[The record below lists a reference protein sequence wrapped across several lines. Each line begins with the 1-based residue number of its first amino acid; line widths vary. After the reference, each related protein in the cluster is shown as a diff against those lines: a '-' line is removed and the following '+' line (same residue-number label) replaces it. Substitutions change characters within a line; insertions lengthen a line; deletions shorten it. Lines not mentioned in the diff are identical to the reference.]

1 MAKSLQKQYNRKRS
15 AHPDDA
21 HTKSKRWFKQKGRK
35 SLRKHMKHDL
45 EHGMKSQRIGSEPI
59 PDGYPARYC

>member
-1 MAKSLQKQYNRKRS
+1 MSTKIYNTKRP

-35 SLRKHMKHDL
+35 RVRQQLKKIDVN
-45 EHGMKSQRIGSEPI
+45 
-59 PDGYPARYC
+59 D

>member
-35 SLRKHMKHDL
+35 SLRKHLKHDL
-45 EHGMKSQRIGSEPI
+45 RSQRVGSEPT